1 MAEANGK
8 PIVVAVDGS
17 APGWEAMDTALYLAS
32 LLKRPVDVMTVLQ
45 HRKSGYF
52 AFIDR
57 HLEEEQQDYARK
69 ILVEAAQRGQQAGV
83 EVRQRQGRIH
93 GLPARGGA
101 VHRHYD
107 RFAVCFGH

>member
-32 LLKRPVDVMTVLQ
+32 LLKRPVDVMTVLS

-57 HLEEEQQDYARK
+57 HLGEEHRPTPRK
-69 ILVEAAQRGQQAGV
+69 SW
-83 EVRQRQGRIH
+83 
-93 GLPARGGA
+93 
-101 VHRHYD
+101 
-107 RFAVCFGH
+107 